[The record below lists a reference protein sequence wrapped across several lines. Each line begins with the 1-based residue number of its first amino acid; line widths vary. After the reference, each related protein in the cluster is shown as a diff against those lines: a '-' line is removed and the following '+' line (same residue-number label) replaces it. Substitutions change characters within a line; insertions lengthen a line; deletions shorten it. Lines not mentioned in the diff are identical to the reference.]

1 MHPPFKTL
9 PACFVPSPKHNPVPR
24 FSYGIAF
31 THEEAIDFAR
41 KHKLVCEGPGTKDGY
56 WHVVRTVDHIVW
68 RTRLTGAK
76 LARPHST
83 KYRWIIELYT
93 NETMYDVPYS
103 RKERRERVARAME
116 MLGNGQRALW
126 WWSCN
131 QDISEASK

>member
-1 MHPPFKTL
+1 M
-9 PACFVPSPKHNPVPR
+9 PR

-31 THEEAIDFAR
+31 TKEEAIAFAR
-41 KHKLVCEGPGTKDGY
+41 KHKLFREGPGDKDGY

-76 LARPHST
+76 LARPQSN
-83 KYRWIIELYT
+83 KYRWMIELYT
-93 NETMYDVPYS
+93 NENMYEVPYS
-103 RKERRERVARAME
+103 RKAKKERVARAIE